1 MPSLKQWIQDTIG
14 VDLDFKTPSQPELT
28 AKDIPIAKHNEPFL
42 SELRNER
49 FVHSDDPQDRLFRAH
64 GKGTIIEFDG
74 FFSVF

>member
-14 VDLDFKTPSQPELT
+14 VD
-28 AKDIPIAKHNEPFL
+28 KDIPIAKHNEPFL